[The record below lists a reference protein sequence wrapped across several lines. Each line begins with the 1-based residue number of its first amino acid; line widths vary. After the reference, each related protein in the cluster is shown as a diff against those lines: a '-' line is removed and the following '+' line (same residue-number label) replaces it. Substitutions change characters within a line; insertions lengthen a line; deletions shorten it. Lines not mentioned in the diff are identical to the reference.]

1 MFLDRRPTIP
11 TIPMNS
17 PRRMTGSVQLERHLL
32 FHTTQA
38 TLCHHCTFCSRYF
51 PLPIILFSLP
61 ILASLLHLLHLPL
74 LGSQYC
80 MALWGTGCNVPNRYL
95 EPAWAKMVILGVV
108 FAGAVVGMGGMGYL
122 GDIMGRE
129 RAYCLTMFFIVR
141 NQSPATPAKLIAV
154 RELPILKWPRV
165 FLSSYLIFLSLQTII
180 LAPRFLFL
188 RWEVSPSFWFCGC

>member
-61 ILASLLHLLHLPL
+61 ILASLLHLPL
-74 LGSQYC
+74 LGSQHC
-80 MALWGTGCNVPNRYL
+80 MALWGTGCNVRPKVLGASVGKDGDPWCRFRRRCGGNGRNGIPWRYHGTG
-95 EPAWAKMVILGVV
+95 AGILLNHV
-108 FAGAVVGMGGMGYL
+108 L
-122 GDIMGRE
+122 HR
-129 RAYCLTMFFIVR
+129 T
-141 NQSPATPAKLIAV
+141 
-154 RELPILKWPRV
+154 
-165 FLSSYLIFLSLQTII
+165 
-180 LAPRFLFL
+180 
-188 RWEVSPSFWFCGC
+188 

>member
-61 ILASLLHLLHLPL
+61 ILASLLHLPL
-74 LGSQYC
+74 LGSQHC